1 MDDLLKK
8 CILQGRFAEALELC
22 GPLDEALRSE
32 LFDLAYESQ
41 SIAVFCF
48 CLYARSATGAGSW
61 MDLAFDLAT
70 NAHSWME
77 DSYAL
82 AAFFAREIGGAAGA
96 ELVTFLRSVPD
107 ASDMFEDGEIRSAIR
122 QLESSS
128 QSTPALMALRTT
140 RDASSNRRTL
150 EDSHATAVE
159 ETWLREAVLSGR
171 YADARE
177 LYDTLDATRHVAE
190 LAGLARSSGSVSVLA
205 FCVYAFLRTDA
216 AIWAQA
222 ATVVAAYGLGHIHG
236 AFASALFCA
245 RAASRISS
253 EGMRAL
259 HMLLSFPA
267 GRALARDE
275 ELDACKRESD
285 HAPLLVKQDSLTPN
299 LIRTV
304 ASVGISS
311 VSLSV
316 GKRVPLNSKRVFRL
330 LWGDGYRPP
339 LEVLADVETGNI
351 EAASLFVKRGDLDNP
366 PQRPV
371 LLRAAGAGALSVCR
385 REGECVVL
393 SARPRFLLKGDSLL
407 AVGEGTCGPITSY
420 AVGAEV
426 SVLADREGRFC
437 GFAFFNLTDN
447 ERATIY
453 WETLD

>member
-32 LFDLAYESQ
+32 LFDMAYERQ

-48 CLYARSATGAGSW
+48 CLYARFATGAGSW

-77 DSYAL
+77 GSYAL
-82 AAFFAREIGGAAGA
+82 AAFCAREIGGAAGA
-96 ELVTFLRSVPD
+96 ELVAFLRSVPD

-122 QLESSS
+122 QLEPSS
-128 QSTPALMALRTT
+128 QSAPALMALRKT
-140 RDASSNRRTL
+140 RETSGNGRTL
-150 EDSHATAVE
+150 EGSHAIGVE
-159 ETWLREAVLSGR
+159 ETRLREAVLSGR
-171 YADARE
+171 YAAARE
-177 LYDTLDATRHVAE
+177 LCDALNATCLVVE

-205 FCVYAFLRTDA
+205 FCVYAFLQMGD

-222 ATVVAAYGLGHIHG
+222 TSVVAAYGLGHIQG

-245 RAASRISS
+245 RAASRTSS
-253 EGMRAL
+253 EGMQAL
-259 HMLLSFPA
+259 RMLLSFPA

-275 ELDACKRESD
+275 ELDACKQESD
-285 HAPLLVKQDSLTPN
+285 HVSLVEEDSLTPN

-316 GKRVPLNSKRVFRL
+316 GKRVPLKSKRVFRL

-351 EAASLFVKRGDLDNP
+351 EAASLFVKRGDLDDP
-366 PQRPV
+366 PRRPV
-371 LLRAAGAGALSVCR
+371 LLKTAGAGALSVCR
-385 REGECVVL
+385 REGECVML
-393 SARPRFLLKGDSLL
+393 SARPRFLLEGDSLL
-407 AVGEGTCGPITSY
+407 VVDEGACGPMTSY
-420 AVGAEV
+420 VVGAEV
-426 SVLADREGRFC
+426 SMIADREGRFC
-437 GFAFFNLTDN
+437 GFAFFNLTDD